1 MQQHEMIDINA
12 LTPYENNART
22 HSTDQLEMIGNS
34 IKEFGFINPV
44 IIDENNMILVGH
56 GRVMAAK
63 NIGIK
68 QVPFRRVTNLT
79 EDQKKAY
86 IIADNKLSDL
96 GGWDDELLLAELE
109 SIELDMSKFG
119 FDIEIDDIEDPDIV
133 EDDPPDVDADA
144 EPKSKRGDVYKLGDH
159 VLMCG
164 DSTDPDDI
172 TKLLRGGQ
180 PAASIS
186 PVTIDL
192 LLTDPPYGVN
202 AVNTD
207 GKIGGD
213 KPITFGHVGNV
224 ANSDLGQVAKANKY
238 KPIKGDDTTE
248 TAKKSYQIIKELSK
262 EQIIFGGNYF
272 TDFLPPKS
280 CWIIWDKENG
290 ESFFADAELAWTSF
304 NKGAKLYHFMWN
316 GMAREG
322 SRKIEGIKRI
332 HPTQKPV
339 GLIGQIINDFS
350 KENDL
355 IADIFGGS
363 GSTLIAC
370 EQLNRKCYMMEYEP
384 YYVDVIIERWENFT
398 GRKAVRI

>member
-56 GRVMAAK
+56 GRVMAADQ
-63 NIGIK
+63 IGIK

-109 SIELDMSKFG
+109 SIELDMSQFG
-119 FDIEIDDIEDPDIV
+119 FDLEIDDIEDPDIV

-144 EPKSKRGDVYKLGDH
+144 EPKSKRGDVYQLGDH
-159 VLMCG
+159 FLMCG
-164 DSTDPDDI
+164 DSTDPDDV

-213 KPITFGHVGNV
+213 KEAFGKIGGNNIV
-224 ANSDLGQVAKANKY
+224 EANTY
-238 KPIKGDDTTE
+238 MPIKGDDTTE
-248 TAKKSYQIIKELSK
+248 TAKKSYQIIKELTK

-272 TDFLPPKS
+272 TDFLPPRA
-280 CWIIWDKENG
+280 CWCVWDKENSG
-290 ESFFADAELAWTSF
+290 NFADVELAWTSF

-339 GLIGQIINDFS
+339 GLIGQILNDFS

>member
-22 HSTDQLEMIGNS
+22 HSPDQLEMIGNS

-109 SIELDMSKFG
+109 SIELDMSQFG
-119 FDIEIDDIEDPDIV
+119 FDLEIDDIEDPDIV

-172 TKLLRGGQ
+172 AKLLNGV
-180 PAASIS
+180 I
-186 PVTIDL
+186 VDL

-238 KPIKGDDTTE
+238 RPIKGDDTTE

-304 NKGAKLYHFMWN
+304 DKGAKLYHFMWN

>member
-12 LTPYENNART
+12 LTPYKNNART
-22 HSTDQLEMIGNS
+22 HSPEQIEMICNS
-34 IKEFGFINPV
+34 IREFGFINPV

-56 GRVMAAK
+56 GRVMAADQ
-63 NIGIK
+63 IGIK

-109 SIELDMSKFG
+109 SIELDMSQFG
-119 FDIEIDDIEDPDIV
+119 FDLEIDDIEDPDIV

-172 TKLLRGGQ
+172 AKLLNGV
-180 PAASIS
+180 I
-186 PVTIDL
+186 VDL

-238 KPIKGDDTTE
+238 RPIKGDDTTE

-304 NKGAKLYHFMWN
+304 DKGAKLYHFMWN

>member
-22 HSTDQLEMIGNS
+22 HSPDQLEMIGNS
-34 IKEFGFINPV
+34 IREFGFINPV

-119 FDIEIDDIEDPDIV
+119 FDIEIDDIEDTDIV
-133 EDDPPDVDADA
+133 EDDPPEVDADA

-172 TKLLRGGQ
+172 TKLLRGGRSADV
-180 PAASIS
+180 P
-186 PVTIDL
+186 PVTVDMIL
-192 LLTDPPYGVN
+192 SDPPYGMN
-202 AVNTD
+202 LDTD
-207 GKIGGD
+207 FSTIKGSLKSIGKKRGTQG
-213 KPITFGHVGNV
+213 
-224 ANSDLGQVAKANKY
+224 NKY
-238 KPIKGDDTTE
+238 DKVIGDNDDFKPELILTFFE
-248 TAKKSYQIIKELSK
+248 NFSYCKEMFL
-262 EQIIFGGNYF
+262 FGADYF
-272 TDFLPPKS
+272 AEYLQDKNNGSWLV
-280 CWIIWDKENG
+280 WDKRKP
-290 ESFFADAELAWTSF
+290 SQADAIGSEFELIWSRSKHKRRMLRHDWFGFLSSENSAD
-304 NKGAKLYHFMWN
+304 
-316 GMAREG
+316 ARN
-322 SRKIEGIKRI
+322 RI

-339 GLIGQIINDFS
+339 TL
-350 KENDL
+350 L
-355 IADIFGGS
+355 ADIIEQWGKNSNVILDLYGGS

-370 EQLNRKCYMMEYEP
+370 EQLNRKCYMMELDAH
-384 YYVDVIIERWENFT
+384 YVDVIIERWENFT

>member
-22 HSTDQLEMIGNS
+22 HSPDQLEMIGNS

-109 SIELDMSKFG
+109 SIELDMSQFG
-119 FDIEIDDIEDPDIV
+119 FDLEIDDIEDPDIV

-172 TKLLRGGQ
+172 AKLLNGV
-180 PAASIS
+180 I
-186 PVTIDL
+186 VDL

-238 KPIKGDDTTE
+238 RPIKGDDTTE

-304 NKGAKLYHFMWN
+304 DKGAKLYHFMWN

-350 KENDL
+350 KENDS

>member
-1 MQQHEMIDINA
+1 M
-12 LTPYENNART
+12 
-22 HSTDQLEMIGNS
+22 
-34 IKEFGFINPV
+34 
-44 IIDENNMILVGH
+44 
-56 GRVMAAK
+56 
-63 NIGIK
+63 
-68 QVPFRRVTNLT
+68 
-79 EDQKKAY
+79 
-86 IIADNKLSDL
+86 
-96 GGWDDELLLAELE
+96 
-109 SIELDMSKFG
+109 
-119 FDIEIDDIEDPDIV
+119 
-133 EDDPPDVDADA
+133 
-144 EPKSKRGDVYKLGDH
+144 
-159 VLMCG
+159 
-164 DSTDPDDI
+164 
-172 TKLLRGGQ
+172 
-180 PAASIS
+180 
-186 PVTIDL
+186 
-192 LLTDPPYGVN
+192 TDPPYGVN

-213 KPITFGHVGNV
+213 KEAFGKIGGNNIV
-224 ANSDLGQVAKANKY
+224 EANTY
-238 KPIKGDDTTE
+238 MPIKGDYTTE
-248 TAKKSYQIIKELSK
+248 TAKKSYQIIKGLSK

-272 TDFLPPKS
+272 TDFLPPRA
-280 CWIIWDKENG
+280 CWCVWDKENSG
-290 ESFFADAELAWTSF
+290 DFADVELAWTSF

>member
-22 HSTDQLEMIGNS
+22 HSPDQLEMIGNS
-34 IKEFGFINPV
+34 IREFGFINPV

-109 SIELDMSKFG
+109 SIELDMSQFG
-119 FDIEIDDIEDPDIV
+119 FDLEIDDIENPDVV

-172 TKLLRGGQ
+172 AKLLNGV
-180 PAASIS
+180 I
-186 PVTIDL
+186 VDL
-192 LLTDPPYGVN
+192 LLTDPPYGVS

-238 KPIKGDDTTE
+238 RPIKGDDTTE

-304 NKGAKLYHFMWN
+304 DKGAKLYHFMWN

>member
-22 HSTDQLEMIGNS
+22 HSPEQIEMICNS
-34 IKEFGFINPV
+34 IREFGFINPV

-63 NIGIK
+63 QIGIK
-68 QVPFRRVTNLT
+68 EVPFRRVTNLS

-96 GGWDDELLLAELE
+96 AGWDDDLLMAELE
-109 SIELDMSKFG
+109 SIELDMSQFG
-119 FDIEIDDIEDPDIV
+119 FDLEIDDIEDPDIV

-172 TKLLRGGQ
+172 TKLLKGGQ

-213 KPITFGHVGNV
+213 KEAFGKIGGNNIV
-224 ANSDLGQVAKANKY
+224 EANTY
-238 KPIKGDDTTE
+238 MPIKGDDTTE

-272 TDFLPPKS
+272 TDFLPPRA
-280 CWIIWDKENG
+280 CWCVWDKENSG
-290 ESFFADAELAWTSF
+290 NFADVELAWTSF

>member
-1 MQQHEMIDINA
+1 MQQHEIIDINA

-22 HSTDQLEMIGNS
+22 HSPDQLEMIGNS

-109 SIELDMSKFG
+109 SIELDMSQFG
-119 FDIEIDDIEDPDIV
+119 FDIEIDDIEDPDVV

-144 EPKSKRGDVYKLGDH
+144 EPKSKRGDVYQLGDH
-159 VLMCG
+159 FLMCG
-164 DSTDPDDI
+164 DSTDPDDV

-213 KPITFGHVGNV
+213 KEAFGKIGGNNIV
-224 ANSDLGQVAKANKY
+224 EANTY
-238 KPIKGDDTTE
+238 MPIKGDDTTE
-248 TAKKSYQIIKELSK
+248 TAKKSYQIIKGLSK

-272 TDFLPPKS
+272 TDFLPPRA
-280 CWIIWDKENG
+280 CWCVWDKENSG
-290 ESFFADAELAWTSF
+290 NFADVELAWTSF

>member
-22 HSTDQLEMIGNS
+22 HSPDQLEMIGNS
-34 IKEFGFINPV
+34 IREFGFINPV

-109 SIELDMSKFG
+109 SIELDMSQFG
-119 FDIEIDDIEDPDIV
+119 FDLEIDDIEDPDVV

-164 DSTDPDDI
+164 DSTDPDDV

-213 KPITFGHVGNV
+213 KEAFGKIGGNNIV
-224 ANSDLGQVAKANKY
+224 EANTY
-238 KPIKGDDTTE
+238 MPIKGDDTTE

-272 TDFLPPKS
+272 TDFLPPRA
-280 CWIIWDKENG
+280 CWCVWDKENSG
-290 ESFFADAELAWTSF
+290 NFADVELAWTSF

>member
-56 GRVMAAK
+56 GRVMAADQ
-63 NIGIK
+63 IGIK

-119 FDIEIDDIEDPDIV
+119 FDIEIDDIEDTDIV
-133 EDDPPDVDADA
+133 EDDPPEVDADA

-172 TKLLRGGQ
+172 TKLLRGG
-180 PAASIS
+180 AAGGEY
-186 PVTIDL
+186 
-192 LLTDPPYGVN
+192 LTSN
-202 AVNTD
+202 N
-207 GKIGGD
+207 
-213 KPITFGHVGNV
+213 
-224 ANSDLGQVAKANKY
+224 
-238 KPIKGDDTTE
+238 
-248 TAKKSYQIIKELSK
+248 
-262 EQIIFGGNYF
+262 
-272 TDFLPPKS
+272 
-280 CWIIWDKENG
+280 
-290 ESFFADAELAWTSF
+290 
-304 NKGAKLYHFMWN
+304 
-316 GMAREG
+316 
-322 SRKIEGIKRI
+322 
-332 HPTQKPV
+332 
-339 GLIGQIINDFS
+339 
-350 KENDL
+350 
-355 IADIFGGS
+355 
-363 GSTLIAC
+363 
-370 EQLNRKCYMMEYEP
+370 
-384 YYVDVIIERWENFT
+384 
-398 GRKAVRI
+398 